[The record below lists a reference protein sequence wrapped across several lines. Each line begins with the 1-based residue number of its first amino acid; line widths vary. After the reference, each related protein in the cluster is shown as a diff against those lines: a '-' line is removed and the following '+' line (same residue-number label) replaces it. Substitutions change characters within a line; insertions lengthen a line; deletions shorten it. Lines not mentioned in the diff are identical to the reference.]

1 MAQFVLI
8 VRVLYKANKEVIKP
22 ILNQRI
28 TCESVVITDGFGPY
42 RTLGKEFK
50 KHVAINH
57 EKRQKKKGK
66 YNLSSIEG
74 FWAMLKRA
82 VMGVYHSI
90 SETHLQSY
98 VNEISFKF
106 NNRGKDMFNLL
117 IKNMLDIKCA
127 VSW

>member
-1 MAQFVLI
+1 
-8 VRVLYKANKEVIKP
+8 
-22 ILNQRI
+22 
-28 TCESVVITDGFGPY
+28 
-42 RTLGKEFK
+42 
-50 KHVAINH
+50 
-57 EKRQKKKGK
+57 
-66 YNLSSIEG
+66 
-74 FWAMLKRA
+74 MLKRA

-106 NNRGKDMFNLL
+106 NNRGKDIFNLL